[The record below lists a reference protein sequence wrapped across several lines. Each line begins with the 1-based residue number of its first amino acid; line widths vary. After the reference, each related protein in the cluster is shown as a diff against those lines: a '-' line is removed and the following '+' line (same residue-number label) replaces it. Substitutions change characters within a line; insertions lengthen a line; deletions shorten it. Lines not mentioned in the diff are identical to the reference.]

1 MILIDG
7 SSYLYRAFHAYPGTM
22 TINTRLIVLLCQMSC
37 AVRLNLYTKLFALW
51 VYRCWRLKV

>member
-1 MILIDG
+1 M
-7 SSYLYRAFHAYPGTM
+7 RC